1 MLKIIIIS
9 LFFLLGCKP
18 HQLSLDINKPVEKI
32 FLVYPGIEKKID
44 LTFQE
49 YQQIDIGIDYN
60 QEAGS
65 VSLQMI
71 NGQKTLKGNKI
82 PGSSLLVALCQ
93 ISPSPDKTRIILHN
107 NSSRSL
113 HVSVRIVP
121 SPSGMCSPTHR
132 INDDYIALMN
142 QITE

>member
-9 LFFLLGCKP
+9 LFFLPGCKAY
-18 HQLSLDINKPVEKI
+18 QLSLDKDKPVEKI

-44 LTFQE
+44 LSFKE
-49 YQQIDIGIDYN
+49 YRQVDIGIDYN

-71 NGQKTLKGNKI
+71 NGHETLKGTRI
-82 PGSSLLVALCQ
+82 PGSSLLVALCK
-93 ISPSPDKTRIILHN
+93 IAPSPHKTRIILHN

-113 HVSVRIVP
+113 HVSLRIAP
-121 SPSGMCSPTHR
+121 SPSGMCSTAHR
-132 INDDYIALMN
+132 VNDDYIALME
-142 QITE
+142 QDTK